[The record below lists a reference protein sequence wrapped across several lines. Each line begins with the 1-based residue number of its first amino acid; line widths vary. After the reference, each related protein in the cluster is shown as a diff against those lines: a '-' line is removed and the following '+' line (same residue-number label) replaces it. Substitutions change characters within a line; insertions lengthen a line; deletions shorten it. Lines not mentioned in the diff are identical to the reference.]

1 MSDLFK
7 VDILGNEYTLRGDL
21 DPGLLEKVSA
31 LLNERIKE
39 VQASMPSANK
49 VHLVILT
56 ALNIAYDYLLT
67 KETLDQM
74 QKMVETKSRQWI
86 TKLDSPP
93 QLNK

>member
-1 MSDLFK
+1 VSELFK

-21 DPGLLEKVSA
+21 DPGLMEKVSA

-49 VHLVILT
+49 VHLVILA
-56 ALNIAYDYLLT
+56 ALNMAYDYLQT

-74 QKMVETKSRQWI
+74 EKMVEAKSRQWI
-86 TKLDSPP
+86 SKLDSQP
-93 QLNK
+93 LIEK

>member
-1 MSDLFK
+1 VSELFK

-21 DPGLLEKVSA
+21 DPGLMEKVSV

-49 VHLVILT
+49 VHLVILA
-56 ALNIAYDYLLT
+56 ALNMAYDYLQT

-74 QKMVETKSRQWI
+74 EKMVEAKSRQWI
-86 TKLDSPP
+86 TKLDSQP
-93 QLNK
+93 LIEK

>member
-1 MSDLFK
+1 VSQLIK

-39 VQASMPSANK
+39 VQSSIPSANK
-49 VHLVILT
+49 VHLVVLT

-67 KETLDQM
+67 KEALDQM
-74 QKMVETKSRQWI
+74 EKMVESKSRQWI
-86 TKLDSPP
+86 NKLDSCKP
-93 QLNK
+93 

>member
-1 MSDLFK
+1 VSELIK

-39 VQASMPSANK
+39 VQSSIPSANK
-49 VHLVILT
+49 VHLVVLT

-67 KETLDQM
+67 KEALDQM
-74 QKMVETKSRQWI
+74 EKMVESKSRQWI
-86 TKLDSPP
+86 NKLDSCKP
-93 QLNK
+93 

>member
-1 MSDLFK
+1 M
-7 VDILGNEYTLRGDL
+7 

-74 QKMVETKSRQWI
+74 EKMVEAKSRQWI

>member
-1 MSDLFK
+1 MSQLIK

-39 VQASMPSANK
+39 VQSSIPSANK
-49 VHLVILT
+49 VHLVVLT

-67 KETLDQM
+67 KEALDQM
-74 QKMVETKSRQWI
+74 EKMVESKSRKWI
-86 TKLDSPP
+86 TKLDSCKP
-93 QLNK
+93 

>member
-1 MSDLFK
+1 VSQLIK

-39 VQASMPSANK
+39 VQSSIPSANK
-49 VHLVILT
+49 VHLVVLT

-67 KETLDQM
+67 KEALDQM
-74 QKMVETKSRQWI
+74 EKMVESKSRQWI
-86 TKLDSPP
+86 TKLDSCKP
-93 QLNK
+93 

>member
-1 MSDLFK
+1 VSQLIK

-39 VQASMPSANK
+39 VQSSIPSANK
-49 VHLVILT
+49 VHLVVLT

-67 KETLDQM
+67 KEALDQM
-74 QKMVETKSRQWI
+74 EKMVESKSRQWI
-86 TKLDSPP
+86 TKLDSC
-93 QLNK
+93 KS

>member
-1 MSDLFK
+1 MSQLIK

-39 VQASMPSANK
+39 VQSSIPSANK
-49 VHLVILT
+49 VHLVVLT

-67 KETLDQM
+67 KEALDQM
-74 QKMVETKSRQWI
+74 EKMVESKSRQWI
-86 TKLDSPP
+86 NKLDSCKP
-93 QLNK
+93 

>member
-1 MSDLFK
+1 MSNLFK

-56 ALNIAYDYLLT
+56 ALNIAYDYLQT

-74 QKMVETKSRQWI
+74 QQMVEAKSRQWI

-93 QLNK
+93 QLDK

>member
-1 MSDLFK
+1 MSELFK

-39 VQASMPSANK
+39 IEASMPSTNK

-56 ALNIAYDYLLT
+56 ALNITYDYLLT

-74 QKMVETKSRQWI
+74 EKMVEAKSRQWI

-93 QLNK
+93 LFKK